1 MLAQKLTAQIGQPVV
16 FESRPGANGQ
26 IAANYL
32 KTLPPDG
39 YNILYTASSTV
50 VTGPLMSKSVG
61 FDTFKDFTPISQ
73 AVGAPLYL
81 VANSELGV
89 DTTAGLIEYA
99 KKNPGKLNYGSVGR
113 GSVFHF
119 QGEAMKVAAGIDM
132 LHVPYTGA
140 NNANIIGDLLAN
152 RVQVYFP
159 AYPATLA
166 ALPTGKIKLLG
177 MFFDQRTKQRP
188 DLPTVKEALPNLI
201 TVPSWFGFMGPAG
214 LPAPIVDAPP
224 DRNSQGAAG
233 SGDLQEAR
241 RGRHRPGR
249 QHRRGNGEP
258 AAQPDRRTGP
268 PRQAGRHPAGLAC
281 ASHGLRLYQ
290 SARPNRYDDVSV
302 SLEADMKRPTRS
314 AGKTGKKPRPKKPRA
329 KKAAAPALV
338 LSAES
343 DLAWPAG
350 TDRRA

>member
-1 MLAQKLTAQIGQPVV
+1 MTIRAVMAAATIAAATVCAQAQSYPDKPIHIISGTQVGTSGDLAGRMLAQKLTAQIGQPVV

-39 YNILYTASSTV
+39 ANILYTASSTV

-89 DTTAGLIEYA
+89 ETTAALVEYA

-177 MFFDQRTKQRP
+177 IFLDQRTKQRP
-188 DLPTVKEALPNLI
+188 DLPTVKETLSNLT

-214 LPAPIVDAPP
+214 LPAPIVTHFETEVRKALEDPEISKKLEEVGITPIGSTGAEMAA
-224 DRNSQGAAG
+224 RLRSQTD
-233 SGDLQEAR
+233 DLAR
-241 RGRHRPGR
+241 LAKQVGI
-249 QHRRGNGEP
+249 
-258 AAQPDRRTGP
+258 QPD
-268 PRQAGRHPAGLAC
+268 
-281 ASHGLRLYQ
+281 
-290 SARPNRYDDVSV
+290 
-302 SLEADMKRPTRS
+302 
-314 AGKTGKKPRPKKPRA
+314 
-329 KKAAAPALV
+329 
-338 LSAES
+338 
-343 DLAWPAG
+343 
-350 TDRRA
+350 

>member
-1 MLAQKLTAQIGQPVV
+1 MTIRLLLAALAGLVLALGLTVGAQAQSYPDKPIHIISGTQVGTSGDLAGRMLAQKLTAQLGQPVV

-39 YNILYTASSTV
+39 ANILYTASSTV

-89 DTTAGLIEYA
+89 DTTAGLVDYA
-99 KKNPGKLNYGSVGR
+99 KRNPGKLNYGSVGR

-132 LHVPYTGA
+132 MHVPYTGA

-177 MFFDQRTKQRP
+177 IFLDQRTKQRP
-188 DLPTVKEALPNLI
+188 DLPTVKETLPNLT

-214 LPAPIVDAPP
+214 LPGPIVARLETEIRKALEDPEISKKLEEVGIIP
-224 DRNSQGAAG
+224 IG
-233 SGDLQEAR
+233 S
-241 RGRHRPGR
+241 
-249 QHRRGNGEP
+249 
-258 AAQPDRRTGP
+258 TG
-268 PRQAGRHPAGLAC
+268 
-281 ASHGLRLYQ
+281 
-290 SARPNRYDDVSV
+290 
-302 SLEADMKRPTRS
+302 ADMASRLRSQTDELTRL
-314 AGKTGKKPRPKKPRA
+314 A
-329 KKAAAPALV
+329 KQVGIQP
-338 LSAES
+338 E
-343 DLAWPAG
+343 
-350 TDRRA
+350 

>member
-26 IAANYL
+26 IAANYV

-39 YNILYTASSTV
+39 NSMLYVASSTV
-50 VTGPLMSKSVG
+50 ITGPMMSRSVG
-61 FDTFKDFTPISQ
+61 FDTFKDFTPISL

-81 VANSELGV
+81 VANSELGI
-89 DTTAGLIEYA
+89 DTIAALIEYA
-99 KKNPGKLNYGSVGR
+99 KKHPGQLNYGSVGR

-177 MFFDQRTKQRP
+177 VFYDERTKQRP
-188 DLPTVKEALPNLI
+188 DLPTVKEALPGLI

-214 LPAPIVDAPP
+214 LPAPIVVALQAEMRKALQDPEI
-224 DRNSQGAAG
+224 AG
-233 SGDLQEAR
+233 SSR
-241 RGRHRPGR
+241 RSASCRSAST
-249 QHRRGNGEP
+249 
-258 AAQPDRRTGP
+258 AAEMASMMRKHTDELTRLAK
-268 PRQAGRHPAGLAC
+268 QAGIE
-281 ASHGLRLYQ
+281 
-290 SARPNRYDDVSV
+290 PN
-302 SLEADMKRPTRS
+302 
-314 AGKTGKKPRPKKPRA
+314 
-329 KKAAAPALV
+329 
-338 LSAES
+338 
-343 DLAWPAG
+343 
-350 TDRRA
+350 

>member
-1 MLAQKLTAQIGQPVV
+1 MTIRLMWAAAALLAAIVSAEAQTYPDKTIHIISGTQVGTSGDLAGRMLAQKLTAQMGQPVV

-26 IAANYL
+26 IAANHL

-39 YNILYTASSTV
+39 HNILYTASSTV

-89 DTTAGLIEYA
+89 ETTAALVEHA

-177 MFFDQRTKQRP
+177 VFYDQRVQWRP
-188 DLPTVKEALPNLI
+188 DLATVKEVLPNLI
-201 TVPSWFGFMGPAG
+201 TVPSWFGFVGPAG
-214 LPAPIVDAPP
+214 LPAPIAARLEAEIRKALQDQEIAKKLDDVGIVPIG
-224 DRNSQGAAG
+224 NSGAEMA
-233 SGDLQEAR
+233 SLMRQYTDDLSRLAK
-241 RGRHRPGR
+241 
-249 QHRRGNGEP
+249 
-258 AAQPDRRTGP
+258 
-268 PRQAGRHPAGLAC
+268 QAGIEP
-281 ASHGLRLYQ
+281 Q
-290 SARPNRYDDVSV
+290 
-302 SLEADMKRPTRS
+302 
-314 AGKTGKKPRPKKPRA
+314 
-329 KKAAAPALV
+329 
-338 LSAES
+338 
-343 DLAWPAG
+343 
-350 TDRRA
+350 

>member
-1 MLAQKLTAQIGQPVV
+1 MTIRLVCAAVTVLAAMGYAMGCARAQSYPDKPIHIISGTQVGTSGDLAGRMLAQKLTAQLGQPVV

-89 DTTAGLIEYA
+89 DTTAALVEYA

-166 ALPTGKIKLLG
+166 ALPTGTLA
-177 MFFDQRTKQRP
+177 R
-188 DLPTVKEALPNLI
+188 
-201 TVPSWFGFMGPAG
+201 TVPS
-214 LPAPIVDAPP
+214 
-224 DRNSQGAAG
+224 
-233 SGDLQEAR
+233 
-241 RGRHRPGR
+241 
-249 QHRRGNGEP
+249 
-258 AAQPDRRTGP
+258 T
-268 PRQAGRHPAGLAC
+268 
-281 ASHGLRLYQ
+281 
-290 SARPNRYDDVSV
+290 
-302 SLEADMKRPTRS
+302 
-314 AGKTGKKPRPKKPRA
+314 
-329 KKAAAPALV
+329 
-338 LSAES
+338 
-343 DLAWPAG
+343 
-350 TDRRA
+350 

>member
-1 MLAQKLTAQIGQPVV
+1 MTIRTICAAAAALLATTIGVQAQAYPDKAIHIVSGTQVGTSGDLAGRMLAQKLTTQLGQPVV
-16 FESRPGANGQ
+16 FESKPGANGQ

-39 YNILYTASSTV
+39 YNILYAASSTLI
-50 VTGPLMSKSVG
+50 TGPLMNRNVG
-61 FDTFKDFTPISQ
+61 FDTFNDFTPVSI

-81 VANSELGV
+81 VANSALGV
-89 DTTAGLIEYA
+89 DTIAGLIDYA

-177 MFFDQRTKQRP
+177 VFLDQRTAQRP
-188 DLPTVKEALPNLI
+188 DLPTVKEVLPGLV
-201 TVPSWFGFMGPAG
+201 TVPSWFGFLGPTG
-214 LPAPIVDAPP
+214 LPAPVVSRLQTEVKQALQDAEISKKLGEVGIIPVG
-224 DRNSQGAAG
+224 SSAAEMG
-233 SGDLQEAR
+233 SLMRKYTDDLTRLA
-241 RGRHRPGR
+241 
-249 QHRRGNGEP
+249 N
-258 AAQPDRRTGP
+258 
-268 PRQAGRHPAGLAC
+268 QAGIE
-281 ASHGLRLYQ
+281 
-290 SARPNRYDDVSV
+290 PN
-302 SLEADMKRPTRS
+302 
-314 AGKTGKKPRPKKPRA
+314 
-329 KKAAAPALV
+329 
-338 LSAES
+338 
-343 DLAWPAG
+343 
-350 TDRRA
+350 

>member
-1 MLAQKLTAQIGQPVV
+1 MTIRLLLAALAGLALTSSAHTQGYPDKPIHIISGTQVGTSGDLAGRMLAQKLTAQMGQAVV

-39 YNILYTASSTV
+39 FNVLYTASSTV
-50 VTGPLMSKSVG
+50 VTGPLMSRNVG
-61 FDTFKDFTPISQ
+61 FDTFKDFTPISH

-89 DTTAGLIEYA
+89 DTTAALVEYA
-99 KKNPGKLNYGSVGR
+99 KKHPGQLNYGSVGR

-140 NNANIIGDLLAN
+140 NNANIIGDLFAN

-177 MFFDQRTKQRP
+177 IFLDQRTRQRP
-188 DLPTVKEALPNLI
+188 DLPTVKEALPNLT

-214 LPAPIVDAPP
+214 LPAPIVTRLETEIRKALEDPEISKKLDEVGIVPIGSTGA
-224 DRNSQGAAG
+224 DMAKRLRSQTDELTRLAKQVGI
-233 SGDLQEAR
+233 
-241 RGRHRPGR
+241 
-249 QHRRGNGEP
+249 
-258 AAQPDRRTGP
+258 QPD
-268 PRQAGRHPAGLAC
+268 
-281 ASHGLRLYQ
+281 
-290 SARPNRYDDVSV
+290 
-302 SLEADMKRPTRS
+302 
-314 AGKTGKKPRPKKPRA
+314 
-329 KKAAAPALV
+329 
-338 LSAES
+338 
-343 DLAWPAG
+343 
-350 TDRRA
+350 

>member
-1 MLAQKLTAQIGQPVV
+1 MTIRTICAVTAALLATIIGAQAQAYPDKTIHIVSGTQVGTSGDLAGRMLAQKLTAQLGQPVV
-16 FESRPGANGQ
+16 FESKPGANGQ

-39 YNILYTASSTV
+39 YNILYAASSTLI
-50 VTGPLMSKSVG
+50 TGPLMNRNVG
-61 FDTFKDFTPISQ
+61 FDTFSDFTPVSI

-89 DTTAGLIEYA
+89 DTIAGLIDYA

-113 GSVFHF
+113 GSGFHF

-177 MFFDQRTKQRP
+177 VFLDQRTKQRP
-188 DLPTVKEALPNLI
+188 DLPTVKEVLPGLV
-201 TVPSWFGFMGPAG
+201 TVPSWFGFLGPTG
-214 LPAPIVDAPP
+214 LPAPVVSRLQHEVQQALQDAEISKKLGEVGIIPVGSTAP
-224 DRNSQGAAG
+224 EMATLMRKYTDDLSQLAK
-233 SGDLQEAR
+233 
-241 RGRHRPGR
+241 
-249 QHRRGNGEP
+249 
-258 AAQPDRRTGP
+258 
-268 PRQAGRHPAGLAC
+268 QAGIE
-281 ASHGLRLYQ
+281 
-290 SARPNRYDDVSV
+290 PN
-302 SLEADMKRPTRS
+302 
-314 AGKTGKKPRPKKPRA
+314 
-329 KKAAAPALV
+329 
-338 LSAES
+338 
-343 DLAWPAG
+343 
-350 TDRRA
+350 